1 MEVELFDF
9 AELRLTECS
18 LVLCFYSNMQ
28 YEYGGLIKAMLRE
41 VNLKLSVEN
50 WSEILEV
57 FNEVVSLYET
67 YKLA

>member
-1 MEVELFDF
+1 
-9 AELRLTECS
+9 
-18 LVLCFYSNMQ
+18 MQ

-50 WSEILEV
+50 WSENLEV